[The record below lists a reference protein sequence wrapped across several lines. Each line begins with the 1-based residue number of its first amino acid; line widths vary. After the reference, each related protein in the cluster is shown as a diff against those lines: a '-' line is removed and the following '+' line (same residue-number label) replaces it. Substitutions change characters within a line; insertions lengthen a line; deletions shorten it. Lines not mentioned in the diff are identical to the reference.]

1 MWRETQQI
9 IGVDTT
15 NETSVSMSEIYRYEL
30 ILFAGFF
37 FPLISKLDLE
47 QEGKLK
53 ARYCILQTSESDVAE
68 RNK

>member
-1 MWRETQQI
+1 
-9 IGVDTT
+9 
-15 NETSVSMSEIYRYEL
+15 MSEIYRYEL